1 MTTFFGLKTCVFR
14 CVFNFLLL
22 CAALLLP
29 LPGVGSNLA
38 VAAQGQSIAFYY
50 QQVDS
55 VRELL
60 SYDRVVVSPAGI
72 TPRQLSQLQTA
83 GVQVFAYLSVGEAI
97 APVRPELRQAILAE
111 NSSWQSLVMDLQQ
124 PGWQQHLVDSSQ
136 QLINRGFDGLFL
148 DTLDSYM
155 LAPQAMQSAQRDA
168 LANLI
173 NRLAAISPALI
184 LNRGFDILPAL
195 DAKPTAVVAESLY
208 YGFDVQSRRYI
219 SQTEADVN
227 WLKQRLKSVQQQGIE
242 AIVLDYLPDN
252 TPERVAAAKR
262 ILADGFTPYIA
273 DGLLTEAGV
282 SLHYPVK
289 RRVLGLYD
297 SRQGPKK
304 QSRCHRYL
312 AMLVEYAGY
321 VPDCQDINQLD
332 GTAFSL
338 HNYAGALLMLPD
350 AYYQQPQVIVLLQR
364 MLGTVPTVFIGA
376 LPADADLQQR
386 LGITQDGYYRGK
398 IQSSLPVL
406 FPLPMAG
413 DEQYPRYVS
422 TSDSHQLI
430 ASFSDSNAKQGA
442 AIIKAAWGGAVL
454 EPGDLQ
460 ELVNDRQRW
469 MLDPFEHILPLLN
482 LPPLP
487 APDITTESGSRI
499 VTAHIDGDGFPSVA
513 WVPGKP
519 FAGESVYQRILQRYP
534 LPHTVSVVEAE
545 VAPHGLYPEL
555 AAQLEPIA
563 RAIFQLPHVEL
574 ASHTFSHP
582 FFWDPRVSIREK
594 LYGDALPVPGYT
606 LDYQREVAGSVDYI
620 NQHLAPAHK
629 QVKVYLWSGMAN
641 PTPEIIAQTSAL
653 GLFNVN
659 GGNTYVLNDNFSYAQ
674 VSPHLNWYP
683 NAVQVYAPI
692 MNENLYTELWTEN
705 FSGFA
710 RVTETFSKLGQPRR
724 LKPVSIYYH
733 MYSGMYPSSLGALD
747 YIYQWA
753 MQQPFTPL
761 FLSEFAKRASG
772 LYETGMAKHL
782 LQPGYAIRS
791 TGVKSLRLPDGFVIG
806 SQSTGVVGVTD
817 GPDGRYASLLG
828 NQVHL
833 WPATTTTD
841 FAGQPYLQQAN
852 AIVEHWQHSSSQLSI
867 TLRGHVAVNATLA
880 QTAACQVVN
889 VSPGL
894 KVQQQAT
901 TLQLSSTVAGS
912 FSINLQCQST
922 ATEVK

>member
-1 MTTFFGLKTCVFR
+1 M
-14 CVFNFLLL
+14 
-22 CAALLLP
+22 P

-50 QQVDS
+50 QPVDS

-72 TPRQLSQLQTA
+72 TPRQLTQLQTA

-208 YGFDVQSRRYI
+208 YGFDAQSRRYI

-304 QSRCHRYL
+304 QSRCHRNL

-332 GTAFSL
+332 GAAFSL

-350 AYYQQPQVIVLLQR
+350 AYYQQPQVIALLQR

-413 DEQYPRYVS
+413 EEQYPRYVS

-430 ASFSDSNAKQGA
+430 ASYSDSNAKQGA
-442 AIIKAAWGGAVL
+442 AIIKATW
-454 EPGDLQ
+454 
-460 ELVNDRQRW
+460 
-469 MLDPFEHILPLLN
+469 
-482 LPPLP
+482 
-487 APDITTESGSRI
+487 
-499 VTAHIDGDGFPSVA
+499 
-513 WVPGKP
+513 
-519 FAGESVYQRILQRYP
+519 
-534 LPHTVSVVEAE
+534 AE
-545 VAPHGLYPEL
+545 
-555 AAQLEPIA
+555 
-563 RAIFQLPHVEL
+563 RF
-574 ASHTFSHP
+574 
-582 FFWDPRVSIREK
+582 
-594 LYGDALPVPGYT
+594 
-606 LDYQREVAGSVDYI
+606 
-620 NQHLAPAHK
+620 
-629 QVKVYLWSGMAN
+629 
-641 PTPEIIAQTSAL
+641 
-653 GLFNVN
+653 
-659 GGNTYVLNDNFSYAQ
+659 
-674 VSPHLNWYP
+674 
-683 NAVQVYAPI
+683 
-692 MNENLYTELWTEN
+692 
-705 FSGFA
+705 
-710 RVTETFSKLGQPRR
+710 
-724 LKPVSIYYH
+724 
-733 MYSGMYPSSLGALD
+733 
-747 YIYQWA
+747 
-753 MQQPFTPL
+753 
-761 FLSEFAKRASG
+761 
-772 LYETGMAKHL
+772 
-782 LQPGYAIRS
+782 
-791 TGVKSLRLPDGFVIG
+791 
-806 SQSTGVVGVTD
+806 
-817 GPDGRYASLLG
+817 
-828 NQVHL
+828 
-833 WPATTTTD
+833 
-841 FAGQPYLQQAN
+841 
-852 AIVEHWQHSSSQLSI
+852 
-867 TLRGHVAVNATLA
+867 
-880 QTAACQVVN
+880 
-889 VSPGL
+889 
-894 KVQQQAT
+894 
-901 TLQLSSTVAGS
+901 
-912 FSINLQCQST
+912 
-922 ATEVK
+922 

>member
-1 MTTFFGLKTCVFR
+1 MIIFYGLKTLVFR
-14 CVFNFLLL
+14 CVLKFFLL

-29 LPGVGSNLA
+29 LPGVGSNLDIA
-38 VAAQGQSIAFYY
+38 TQGQSIAFYY

-60 SYDRVVVSPAGI
+60 SYDRVVVSPDGI
-72 TPRQLSQLQTA
+72 TPRQLSQLQAA

-97 APVRPELRQAILAE
+97 APVPEGLRQAILTE
-111 NSSWQSLVMDLQQ
+111 NTSWQSLVMDLQQ
-124 PGWQQHLVDSSQ
+124 SVWQKHLTDSSA
-136 QLINRGFDGLFL
+136 QLISRGFDGLFL

-168 LANLI
+168 LVNLI
-173 NRLAAISPALI
+173 NRFAAISPRLI
-184 LNRGFDILPAL
+184 LNRGFEILAAL
-195 DAKPTAVVAESLY
+195 DAKPAAVVAESLY
-208 YGFDVQSRRYI
+208 YGFDAQNRRYV
-219 SQTEADVN
+219 SQTDADIN

-242 AIVLDYLPDN
+242 AIVLDYLPGN
-252 TPERVAAAKR
+252 TPERIAAAER

-282 SLHYPVK
+282 SLHYPLK

-297 SRQGPKK
+297 SRQSPKK

-321 VPDCQDINQLD
+321 VPDCQDIHQLD
-332 GTAFSL
+332 GTTFSL
-338 HNYAGALLMLPD
+338 HNYAAALLMLPD
-350 AYYQQPQVIVLLQR
+350 AYYQQPQVIALLQR

-376 LPADADLQQR
+376 IPADEGLQQQ
-386 LGITQDGYYRGK
+386 LGIAQDGYYRGK

-406 FPLPMAG
+406 YPLPIAG
-413 DEQYPRYVS
+413 DEQYPRYIS

-430 ASFSDSNAKQGA
+430 ASYNDSNARQGA
-442 AIIKAAWGGAVL
+442 AIIKAPWGGAIL

-469 MLDPFEHILPLLN
+469 MVDPFEHILPLLN
-482 LPPLP
+482 LPAIP
-487 APDITTESGSRI
+487 APDITTESGLRI
-499 VTAHIDGDGFPSVA
+499 VTAHIDGDGFPSIA
-513 WVPGKP
+513 WLPDKP
-519 FAGESVYQRILQRYP
+519 FAGEAIYQRILQRYA

-555 AAQLEPIA
+555 AKQLEPIA
-563 RAIFQLPHVEL
+563 RAIFQLPQVEL

-606 LDYQREVAGSVDYI
+606 LDYQREVAGSVAYI
-620 NQHLAPAHK
+620 NQQLAPAHK

-641 PTPEIIAQTSAL
+641 PTPDIIAQTSEL
-653 GLFNVN
+653 GLLNVN

-683 NAVQVYAPI
+683 TAVQVYAPI

-710 RVTETFSKLGQPRR
+710 RVTETFTKLGEPRR

-761 FLSEFAKRASG
+761 FLSEFAQRASG

-782 LQPGYAIRS
+782 VQPGFVMRS
-791 TGVKSLRLPDGFVIG
+791 TGVRSVRLPDGFVIG
-806 SQSTGVVGVTD
+806 SQSAGVIGVTD
-817 GPDGRYASLLG
+817 GPDGRYASLFG

-833 WPATTTTD
+833 WPGSTGTD

-852 AIVEHWQHSSSQLSI
+852 AIIEHWQQGAAQLNL
-867 TLRGHVAVNATLA
+867 TLRGHVAINATLA
-880 QTAACQVVN
+880 QTAACHVVN

-894 KVQQQAT
+894 NVQQQAT
-901 TLQLSSTVAGS
+901 SLQLSSTAAGS
-912 FSINLQCQST
+912 FSIKLQCQPM
-922 ATEVK
+922 ANGVK